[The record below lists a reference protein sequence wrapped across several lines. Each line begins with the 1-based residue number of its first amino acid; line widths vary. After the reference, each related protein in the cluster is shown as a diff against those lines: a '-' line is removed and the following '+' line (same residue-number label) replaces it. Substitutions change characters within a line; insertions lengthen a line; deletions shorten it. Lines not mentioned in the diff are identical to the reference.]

1 MHSLILKKRLQAEE
15 AAAEDSSG
23 MGAEES
29 ATDLEG
35 GSEPID
41 WAALDSDDSLD
52 ETNPDHGFETE
63 AEQEDAAAQEA
74 PAEAPV
80 PEAEAAPPQ
89 DETPAVEAQA
99 PEQPQAVAPEQ
110 AQQPQP
116 ETQPEQP
123 QGPSQEEIA
132 QMRGQIHE
140 SLKNVYAL
148 SDEDAE
154 AMLTDPQSVIPN
166 LAANLH
172 MTVMADVHQA
182 IRRTVEQVTQQLP
195 QTIQQTTQQQQ
206 ESEKI
211 LNDFYGQWPELKGKE
226 DVVTQAAAMYRQ
238 MNPDAPLEQAM
249 NDIGRQMYVLLNI
262 PLPGQAPAQQQA
274 ASAVPPAPAAATT
287 VSTPSPAT
295 TNWFSAAAEEML
307 REEM

>member
-1 MHSLILKKRLQAEE
+1 MHGMILKNRLQAEE
-15 AAAEDSSG
+15 AAAEDSTG
-23 MGAEES
+23 AGAEP

-52 ETNPDHGFETE
+52 ETNPDHDFAADTEQDDTEVQETSVE
-63 AEQEDAAAQEA
+63 AQE
-74 PAEAPV
+74 PEKVAET
-80 PEAEAAPPQ
+80 PQ
-89 DETPAVEAQA
+89 AETPAVEAQA
-99 PEQPQAVAPEQ
+99 PEQPQQVAQEQ
-110 AQQPQP
+110 AQQPQT

-132 QMRGQIHE
+132 QMRGKIHE

-154 AMLTDPQSVIPN
+154 AMLTDPQSVIPT

-172 MTVMADVHQA
+172 MSVMAEVHQA
-182 IRRTVEQVTQQLP
+182 IRQTVEQVTQQLP
-195 QTIQQTTQQQQ
+195 QTIQQTTKMQQD
-206 ESEKI
+206 SEKI

-238 MNPDAPLEQAM
+238 MNPDATLEQAM

-262 PLPGQAPAQQQA
+262 PLPGQAPQQQQTA
-274 ASAVPPAPAAATT
+274 PAVPPAPAAATT
-287 VSTPSPAT
+287 VSPPSSTPQ
-295 TNWFSAAAEEML
+295 NWFSAVADEML